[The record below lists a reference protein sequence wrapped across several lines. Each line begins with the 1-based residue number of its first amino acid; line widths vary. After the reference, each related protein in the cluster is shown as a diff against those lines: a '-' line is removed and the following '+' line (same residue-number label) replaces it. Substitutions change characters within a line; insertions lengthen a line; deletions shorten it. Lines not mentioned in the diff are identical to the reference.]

1 MKLGDTMKRFKGKKI
16 KKSRIKMI
24 AFLFLVALAFGLS
37 LSYFSHLLQKEEVL
51 EFLIEST
58 LFTEKNEPKKKS
70 TSLLDFLLDYTIG
83 KKQEVESF
91 TEEDVMSNFVEDPK
105 PEENKSEKPL
115 VYIYNTHQGEG
126 YGGGVLQEHDITP
139 TVMMAAFRLRE
150 ELNKR
155 GVPTIVETTSI
166 GDIINANGWGYTATY
181 RVSRMLMEQAKE
193 KNPTLTYFIDFHRD
207 AIPYESSI
215 LRTDTKTYAKIMF
228 VIGSD
233 HENAGENIEFA
244 TQISDTL
251 NRHVRGISRGL
262 YYIGNREVNG
272 VYNQDFSPKTL
283 LFEVGANYNKIS
295 EVNNTVVVLADVLKE
310 IVG

>member
-1 MKLGDTMKRFKGKKI
+1 MKRFKGKKI
-16 KKSRIKMI
+16 RTKRIKI
-24 AFLFLVALAFGLS
+24 FLFFLVVAITFGFS

-58 LFTEKNEPKKKS
+58 LFSEKNIDKKKS

-83 KKQEVESF
+83 KKKDIDHY
-91 TEEDVMSNFVEDPK
+91 TLDDVMGNFMEDPT

-115 VYIYNTHQGEG
+115 VYIYSTHQGEG

-139 TVMMAAFRLRE
+139 TVMMASFRLRE

-155 GVPTIVETTSI
+155 GIPTIVETTSI
-166 GDIINANGWGYTATY
+166 SDIINANGWGYTATY

-193 KNPTLTYFIDFHRD
+193 KNPSLTYFIDFHRD

-215 LRTDTKTYAKIMF
+215 LRTDDKTYAKIMF

-233 HENAGENIEFA
+233 HENASSNIEFA
-244 TQISDTL
+244 TLISDTL
-251 NRHVRGISRGL
+251 NQKVNGISRGL

-295 EVNNTVVVLADVLKE
+295 EVNNTVSVLADALKE
-310 IVG
+310 IIG